1 MITISKRKRQAI
13 ETKLRISEAA
23 LDLYKEYSSDDVKV
37 TDICKAAGVS
47 VGAFYHYFE
56 SKASIIETAYE
67 SLDEVV
73 VVTIGQRNY
82 SSCMDKIVDI
92 FIEATK
98 LLDEYGYK
106 FAAGAYKEM
115 ISDSDESTFNKD
127 RASIKLITET
137 IENGQKSGEI
147 VTKKNAEKLADYLMS
162 TGRGVIFD
170 WCLHKGEYYICDKMA
185 EIIRFTANCLN
196 QSDYV
201 LD

>member
-1 MITISKRKRQAI
+1 M
-13 ETKLRISEAA
+13 
-23 LDLYKEYSSDDVKV
+23 
-37 TDICKAAGVS
+37 
-47 VGAFYHYFE
+47 
-56 SKASIIETAYE
+56 
-67 SLDEVV
+67 
-73 VVTIGQRNY
+73 VTIGQRNY

-147 VTKKNAEKLADYLMS
+147 VTKKDAEKRLRAHGKS
-162 TGRGVIFD
+162 CRSEERRVGKE
-170 WCLHKGEYYICDKMA
+170 CLRLCRSRWSPYH
-185 EIIRFTANCLN
+185 
-196 QSDYV
+196 
-201 LD
+201 